1 MVENKN
7 ESSKVDANTMK
18 TKIYIE
24 KELAKYPY
32 RDGSG
37 TPFRLERIDEHSWNV
52 YEMRL
57 EHEYGCF
64 VGVYEKHI
72 CDFDDCYTLE
82 QAFAYWKSNTRE
94 DEGS

>member
-1 MVENKN
+1 MNDKN
-7 ESSKVDANTMK
+7 
-18 TKIYIE
+18 YIE

-32 RDGSG
+32 RNSFN
-37 TPFRLERIDEHSWNV
+37 TPFRLGRIDEHSWNV

-72 CDFDDCYTLE
+72 DDFDDCYTLE
-82 QAFAYWKSNTRE
+82 QAVAYWKSRIARD